1 MKHPLVLSLAEL
13 FTSVDTGETVI
24 DGQQSLQYQQNQQ
37 SSLTSNYWT
46 QKLPQYMTL
55 KIQVLAWD
63 KHKKCGKVNR

>member
-37 SSLTSNYWT
+37 SSLTSNY
-46 QKLPQYMTL
+46 
-55 KIQVLAWD
+55 
-63 KHKKCGKVNR
+63 